1 VNTTWWHFGHS
12 SGRKPRSGRAFSR
25 CTINTS
31 VPMMTGINWWT
42 ACFRRV
48 TQLSSIIADGK
59 PISRLGNSGASWHSD
74 MTYVEVP
81 PPASVLL
88 GIEIPDVGGDTYFA
102 DQNTAYE
109 SLPAELKNRI
119 RDLTIKHDAR
129 TPASASCGQASSLLM
144 IRGMHRV
151 RSIRSFILTKKLV
164 AKRSTSAVANGLTF
178 RVCHSRTVKNCSM
191 SSGAMQ
197 RCLKTS
203 GNRNGNPTT

>member
-1 VNTTWWHFGHS
+1 
-12 SGRKPRSGRAFSR
+12 
-25 CTINTS
+25 
-31 VPMMTGINWWT
+31 MTGINWWT

-102 DQNTAYE
+102 HQNAAYE

-119 RDLTIKHDAR
+119 RDLTIKHDAAH
-129 TPASASCGQASSLLM
+129 T
-144 IRGMHRV
+144 
-151 RSIRSFILTKKLV
+151 SIGKLRPGFEAFDDPSDAPGTIHPIV
-164 AKRSTSAVANGLTF
+164 IT
-178 RVCHSRTVKNCSM
+178 HY
-191 SSGAMQ
+191 
-197 RCLKTS
+197 
-203 GNRNGNPTT
+203 